1 MPCCSLPAAG
11 DALLRQKLGLL
22 NFSFAAGW
30 DPTEMLPVYL
40 AAACDPSEQV
50 EDAFSLGFCFKA
62 WPGFV
67 LCTAGVECCGAMHAS
82 LVCDV
87 CTAYVAHRRLL
98 CLPCPAL
105 LCRCPA
111 AGTSC

>member
-50 EDAFSLGFCFKA
+50 EDFFYFGVLLQGLAWMCPLHRWGGMLWCHACF
-62 WPGFV
+62 
-67 LCTAGVECCGAMHAS
+67 
-82 LVCDV
+82 
-87 CTAYVAHRRLL
+87 
-98 CLPCPAL
+98 PCA
-105 LCRCPA
+105 
-111 AGTSC
+111 